1 MKNTNTIEYIK
12 NACIPKYQQVF
23 LYKYDIGE
31 EMGLMKLHVLFA
43 AAVCDECQVG
53 EKQAGRQR
61 GDFGRD
67 NDKEDEER
75 DQRTKE
81 TVRKGQ

>member
-1 MKNTNTIEYIK
+1 MHAYLNTSKCFVQITG
-12 NACIPKYQQVF
+12 
-23 LYKYDIGE
+23 D
-31 EMGLMKLHVLFA
+31 EMGLLKLHVLFA

-61 GDFGRD
+61 GDFRRD

-75 DQRTKE
+75 DQRT
-81 TVRKGQ
+81 